1 MWAEFRCSDGN
12 VKARKNKTVTR
23 TWVSGSC
30 NIDNGEGLFWGEQIC
45 VSLSC
50 LVTFLD

>member
-1 MWAEFRCSDGN
+1 MWAEFHCSVGT
-12 VKARKNKTVTR
+12 VKARKNKDVTR

-30 NIDNGEGLFWGEQIC
+30 NIDNDKGLLGGEQIC
-45 VSLSC
+45 VGLSC